1 MMQFFDIIAIIKARL
16 SPKHFWENKRYNF
29 LFESQNLQVL
39 AKYIIIF
46 ILTRFKWYHI
56 LGTLSP
62 VYTKKFQIAYS
73 EKKKFKHFSNELS
86 KNYSNVCQK
95 KRNESSLISKSV
107 FKYIIY

>member
-1 MMQFFDIIAIIKARL
+1 MMQFFDIIAIIKARF

-29 LFESQNLQVL
+29 LLESQNLQVL

-62 VYTKKFQIAYS
+62 VYTKKISDCVFRKKNLNTFQMS
-73 EKKKFKHFSNELS
+73 
-86 KNYSNVCQK
+86 CQK
-95 KRNESSLISKSV
+95 IIQTYVKKSKMNLH
-107 FKYIIY
+107 